1 MSDVRDVRELFRNKN
16 IMKIAILATSPNAYS
31 HQRLKQAGEEA
42 GHEVSIINPLY
53 CYMNVASSCPK
64 VHYRGGEPL
73 PHYDAVIPRIGS
85 SITYYGTAVLRHME
99 TMGMYTLNESIAI
112 SRSRDKF
119 RSLQLLARKGLPMPL
134 TSFAQSPDDTEDLI
148 RMVGGAP
155 LVIKLL
161 EGTQGKG
168 VILADSHQSAV
179 SIINAFK
186 EMSANILVQEFIEE
200 SKGTDIRCFV
210 IGDKVVAAVKRQAK
224 EGEFRANVHQG
235 GKAIRVIL
243 TPQERSIAIGAA
255 KTMGLKVAGVDLIRS
270 RHGPLVLE
278 INSSPGLE
286 GIEKATNI
294 NIAGKI
300 IQYIEKNA
308 KPKSSKQRFQG

>member
-1 MSDVRDVRELFRNKN
+1 
-16 IMKIAILATSPNAYS
+16 MKIAILATNPQLYS
-31 HQRLKQAGEEA
+31 HQRLKAAGEQA

-53 CYMNVASSCPK
+53 CYMNVAASNPK
-64 VHYRGGEPL
+64 VHYRGGELL
-73 PHYDAVIPRIGS
+73 PKFDAVIPRIGAS
-85 SITYYGTAVLRHME
+85 TTYYGTALLRHLE
-99 TMGMYTLNESIAI
+99 TMGIYTLNESIAI

-119 RSLQLLARKGLPMPL
+119 RSLQLLARKGIPMPL

-186 EMSANILVQEFIEE
+186 GMSANILVQEFIEE
-200 SKGTDIRCFV
+200 SRGTDIRCFV

-224 EGEFRANVHQG
+224 EGDFRANVHQG
-235 GKAIRVIL
+235 GKAVKVKL
-243 TPQERSIAIGAA
+243 SPQERAIAVSSA
-255 KTMGLKVAGVDLIRS
+255 KTMGLKVAGVDIIRS
-270 RHGPLVLE
+270 NHGPLVLE

-286 GIEKATNI
+286 GIEAATHI

-300 IQYIEKNA
+300 IQYIEKHA
-308 KPKSSKQRFQG
+308 KRKNINRRFQG

>member
-1 MSDVRDVRELFRNKN
+1 
-16 IMKIAILATSPNAYS
+16 MKIAILATNPGLYS
-31 HQRLKQAGEEA
+31 HKRIKSAGEEA
-42 GHEVSIINPLY
+42 GHDVQIINPLY
-53 CYMNVASSCPK
+53 CYMNVAASCPQI
-64 VHYRGGEPL
+64 HYRGGEPL
-73 PHYDAVIPRIGS
+73 PYFDAVIPRIGAS
-85 SITYYGTAVLRHME
+85 NTFYGTAVLRHLE
-99 TMGMYTLNESIAI
+99 TMGIYTLNESIAI
-112 SRSRDKF
+112 ARSRDKF

-134 TSFAQSPDDTEDLI
+134 TSFAQSPDNTTDLI

-168 VILADSHQSAV
+168 VVLADSHQSAV

-186 EMSANILVQEFIEE
+186 EMHANILVQEFIEE
-200 SKGTDIRCFV
+200 SRGTDIRCLV
-210 IGDKVVAAVKRQAK
+210 IGDKVVAAIKRQAK

-235 GKAIRVIL
+235 GRALKVKL
-243 TPQERSIAIGAA
+243 TPQERTLAVAAA
-255 KTMGLKVAGVDLIRS
+255 KTMGLKVAGVDLLRS
-270 RHGPLVLE
+270 NNGPLILE

-286 GIEKATNI
+286 GIEAATQI

-308 KPKSSKQRFQG
+308 KPISVNKRFQG

>member
-1 MSDVRDVRELFRNKN
+1 MRK
-16 IMKIAILATSPNAYS
+16 MQIAILATNPNLYS
-31 HQRLKQAGEEA
+31 HQRLKKAGEEA
-42 GHEVSIINPLY
+42 GHVVSIINPLS
-53 CYMNVASSCPK
+53 CYMNVAASCPK

-73 PHYDAVIPRIGS
+73 PLFDAVIPRIGVS
-85 SITYYGTAVLRHME
+85 MTYYGTAVLRHLE
-99 TMGMYTLNESIAI
+99 TMGIYTLNESIAI

-119 RSLQLLARKGLPMPL
+119 RALQLLARKGIPMPL
-134 TSFAQSPDDTEDLI
+134 TTFAQSPEDTEDLI

-155 LVIKLL
+155 LVIKLM

-186 EMSANILVQEFIEE
+186 GMSANILVQEFIEE

-210 IGDKVVAAVKRQAK
+210 IGDKVVAAIKRQAK

-235 GKAIRVIL
+235 GKASKVIL
-243 TPQERSIAIGAA
+243 SSQERSIAISAA

-270 RHGPLVLE
+270 NYGPLVLE

-286 GIEKATNI
+286 GIEKATHV

-308 KPKSSKQRFQG
+308 KPKTKNQRFDG

>member
-1 MSDVRDVRELFRNKN
+1 
-16 IMKIAILATSPNAYS
+16 MKIAILATNSQLYS
-31 HQRLKQAGEEA
+31 HKRLKAEGEAVGYEMQ
-42 GHEVSIINPLY
+42 IINPLY
-53 CYMNVASSCPK
+53 CYMNVAASNPK
-64 VHYRGGEPL
+64 VHYRGGTPL
-73 PHYDAVIPRIGS
+73 PHFDAVIPRIGVS
-85 SITYYGTAVLRHME
+85 NTYYGTAVLRHLE
-99 TMGMYTLNESIAI
+99 TMGIYTLNESIAI

-119 RSLQLLARKGLPMPL
+119 RSLQLLARKGIPMPL

-186 EMSANILVQEFIEE
+186 EMHANILVQEFIEE
-200 SKGTDIRCFV
+200 SRGVDIRCFV

-224 EGEFRANVHQG
+224 SGDFRANVHQG
-235 GKAIRVIL
+235 GNMSKVKL
-243 TPQERSIAIGAA
+243 SPQERAIAIRAA

-270 RHGPLVLE
+270 NHGPLVLE

-286 GIEKATNI
+286 GIERSTGI

-300 IQYIEKNA
+300 IEYIGKNA
-308 KPKSSKQRFQG
+308 KPISINHRFHG

>member
-1 MSDVRDVRELFRNKN
+1 
-16 IMKIAILATSPNAYS
+16 MKIAILATNPHLYS
-31 HQRLKQAGEEA
+31 HQRLKAAGEQA
-42 GHEVSIINPLY
+42 GHEVKIINPLY
-53 CYMNVASSCPK
+53 CYMNVAASNPK
-64 VHYRGGEPL
+64 VHYRGGELL
-73 PHYDAVIPRIGS
+73 PRFDAVIPRIGAS
-85 SITYYGTAVLRHME
+85 NTFYGTALLRHLE

-119 RSLQLLARKGLPMPL
+119 RSLQLLARKGIPMPL

-186 EMSANILVQEFIEE
+186 EMSTNILVQEFIEE
-200 SKGTDIRCFV
+200 SRGMDIRCFV
-210 IGDKVVAAVKRQAK
+210 IGDKVVASIKRQAK
-224 EGEFRANVHQG
+224 DGDFRANVHQG
-235 GKAIRVIL
+235 GNASKVKLSA
-243 TPQERSIAIGAA
+243 QERAIAINAA

-270 RHGPLVLE
+270 NHGPLVLE

-286 GIEKATNI
+286 GIEKATHV
-294 NIAGKI
+294 NIAAKI

-308 KPKSSKQRFQG
+308 KPKSINQRFQG

>member
-1 MSDVRDVRELFRNKN
+1 
-16 IMKIAILATSPNAYS
+16 MKIAILATNPQLYS
-31 HQRLKQAGEEA
+31 HQRLKAAGEEA

-53 CYMNVASSCPK
+53 CYMNVAASCPK

-73 PHYDAVIPRIGS
+73 PHYDAVIPRIGA

-99 TMGMYTLNESIAI
+99 TMGMYTVNESIAI

-119 RSLQLLARKGLPMPL
+119 RSLQLLARKGIPMPL

-200 SKGTDIRCFV
+200 SRGTDIRCFV
-210 IGDKVVAAVKRQAK
+210 IGDKVVAAIKRQAK

-235 GKAIRVIL
+235 GKAIKVKL
-243 TPQERSIAIGAA
+243 SPQERAIAVAAA

-270 RHGPLVLE
+270 NHGPLVLE

-286 GIEKATNI
+286 GIEKATHV
-294 NIAGKI
+294 NIAAKV
-300 IQYIEKNA
+300 IQFIEKNA
-308 KPKSSKQRFQG
+308 KPISANHRFHG

>member
-1 MSDVRDVRELFRNKN
+1 
-16 IMKIAILATSPNAYS
+16 MKIAIMATNPHLYS
-31 HQRLKQAGEEA
+31 HQRLKSAGEEA
-42 GHEVSIINPLY
+42 GHEVNIINPLH
-53 CYMNVASSCPK
+53 CYLNVAASCPK

-73 PHYDAVIPRIGS
+73 PKYDAVIPRIGA
-85 SITYYGTAVLRHME
+85 SITYYGTAVLRHLE
-99 TMGMYTLNESIAI
+99 TMGIYTVNESIAI

-119 RSLQLLARKGLPMPL
+119 RALQLLARKGIPMPL

-200 SKGTDIRCFV
+200 SRGTDIRCFV
-210 IGDKVVAAVKRQAK
+210 IGDKVVAAIKRMAK
-224 EGEFRANVHQG
+224 DGDFRANVHQG
-235 GKAIRVIL
+235 GKAMKVTL
-243 TPQERSIAIGAA
+243 SPQERAIAIGAA

-270 RHGPLVLE
+270 NHGPLVLE

-286 GIEKATNI
+286 GIEKATHV

-308 KPKSSKQRFQG
+308 KPIGINQRFQG

>member
-1 MSDVRDVRELFRNKN
+1 MN
-16 IMKIAILATSPNAYS
+16 IVILATNPQLYS
-31 HQRLKQAGEEA
+31 HQRLKTAGEAA
-42 GHEVSIINPLY
+42 GHQVSIINPLY
-53 CYMNVASSCPK
+53 CYMNVAASSPT
-64 VHYRGGEPL
+64 VYYRGGQVL
-73 PHYDAVIPRIGS
+73 PKFDAVIPRIGA
-85 SITYYGTAVLRHME
+85 SITYYGTAVLRQME
-99 TMGMYTLNESIAI
+99 AIGMYAVNESIAI

-119 RSLQLLARKGLPMPL
+119 RSLQLLARKGIPMPL
-134 TSFAQSPDDTEDLI
+134 TSFAQSPDDTESLI
-148 RMVGGAP
+148 QLVNGAP

-200 SKGTDIRCFV
+200 SRGTDIRCFV
-210 IGDKVVAAVKRQAK
+210 VGDKVVAAMKRQAK

-235 GKAIRVIL
+235 GKALKVSL
-243 TPQERSIAIGAA
+243 SPQERAIAISAA

-270 RHGPLVLE
+270 NHGPLVLE

-286 GIEKATNI
+286 GIEKATNVD
-294 NIAGKI
+294 IAHKI
-300 IQYIEKNA
+300 IEFIEKNA
-308 KPKSSKQRFQG
+308 KPKGSHHRFQG

>member
-1 MSDVRDVRELFRNKN
+1 
-16 IMKIAILATSPNAYS
+16 MKIAILATNAELYS
-31 HQRLKQAGEEA
+31 HKRLFEAGIEA
-42 GHEVSIINPLY
+42 GHEMFVINPLF
-53 CYMNVASSCPK
+53 CYMNVSASNPNI
-64 VHYRGGEPL
+64 HYRGGEQL
-73 PHYDAVIPRIGS
+73 PHFDAVIPRIGAS
-85 SITYYGTAVLRHME
+85 NTFYGTAVLRHFE
-99 TMGMYTLNESIAI
+99 TIGIYTLNESIAI

-119 RSLQLLARKGLPMPL
+119 RSLQILARKGIPMPL

-168 VILADSHQSAV
+168 VVLADSHQSAV

-186 EMSANILVQEFIEE
+186 EMHANILVQEFIKE
-200 SKGTDIRCFV
+200 SHGTDIRCLV
-210 IGDKVVAAVKRQAK
+210 IGDKVVASIKRTAK

-235 GKAIRVIL
+235 GKAMKVKL
-243 TPQERSIAIGAA
+243 TPHERALAIASTKA
-255 KTMGLKVAGVDLIRS
+255 MGLKVAGVDLIRS
-270 RHGPLVLE
+270 NNGPLVLE

-286 GIEKATNI
+286 GIEKATQT
-294 NIAGKI
+294 NIAHKI

-308 KPKSSKQRFQG
+308 RSVKHKRFQG